1 MFARVFS
8 GQEIFRFGGSC
19 LLSVVLVLS
28 PVSVYASNH
37 DTASVSTSGEGFL
50 SLNFRDVDIRQFIES
65 VSKLTKRNFL
75 IDSRVKGRVTIIA
88 AEPISKED
96 LYDVMLSVLHFYGF
110 AAIPDGSITKIVTAA
125 DAPRFPASEEEKER
139 HAFITEVVKV
149 NNLNVAELIKVIR
162 PMLSKRATVTSLP
175 KGDSVVISDTQNN
188 LARIK
193 EVIKRVDVVGIFDY
207 EVISVEHAPVDSL
220 IGMINNIYKNNNKA
234 LKLNLQADKRTN
246 RLIVSGS
253 AEVRRA
259 VRSLVRSLDTPL
271 TSSANIKV
279 IYLRYAD
286 AQNLANI
293 LTRLTSSDAFKSVAA
308 AAGPSAAET
317 PAAQSTQQPTTQQ
330 NQRQT
335 QQQKQAATAAA
346 NKASST
352 GSAEVKSGIQADVAL
367 NALII
372 SGGGNFISAVEG
384 IIRQLDVARAQVIIE
399 VIIAE
404 LTDTL
409 TRELGVDWIYN
420 NPTGA
425 GVVDLSSRLGGA
437 LPGVLNGGSAAGAA
451 LGLARGGLVT
461 GAFSGT
467 VENGWGALL
476 RVLNSDQRANILS
489 TPYIV
494 TLDNEEASFTVG
506 DNVPFRVSSTN
517 TDGNRVETTERRDVG
532 TTLVIKPQV
541 TGGDSVKLNINQEVS
556 SVQQGSAGP
565 DEQVTTS
572 VRKIVTTVQVRSG
585 GLIVLGGL
593 QREEQTENSNKVPGL
608 GDIPYLGHLF
618 KNQNSRL
625 VKSNLMLFMRPRII
639 KDEAAIASISHGKY
653 NSIRQEQLNYP
664 RFNSLFTRRQTPKL
678 RDLSKMGL
686 FTDFGRAR
694 AVSDLVDPASVTED
708 AVPTSLQ

>member
-19 LLSVVLVLS
+19 LLSLVLVLS

-175 KGDSVVISDTQNN
+175 KGDSVVISDTKNN

-207 EVISVEHAPVDSL
+207 EVIPVEHAPVDSL

-259 VRSLVRSLDTPL
+259 VRALVRSLDTPL

-308 AAGPSAAET
+308 AAEPSAAQTT
-317 PAAQSTQQPTTQQ
+317 PQPTTQQ

-335 QQQKQAATAAA
+335 QQQRQAATAAA
-346 NKASST
+346 DQASSG
-352 GSAEVKSGIQADVAL
+352 GSAEVKAGIQADVAL

-425 GVVDLSSRLGGA
+425 GVVDLSSRLSQVA
-437 LPGVLNGGSAAGAA
+437 PGVLSGGSAAGAA
-451 LGLARGGLVT
+451 LGLAEGGLVT

-517 TDGNRVETTERRDVG
+517 TDGNVVETTERRDVG

-556 SVQQGSAGP
+556 SVQRQVTGP
-565 DEQVTTS
+565 DNQVITS

-618 KNQNSRL
+618 KNQNSQL
-625 VKSNLMLFMRPRII
+625 IKSNLMLFMRPRII

-694 AVSDLVDPASVTED
+694 AVSDLVDPTSVTED

>member
-8 GQEIFRFGGSC
+8 GQEIFRLGGSC
-19 LLSVVLVLS
+19 LLSLVLVLS
-28 PVSVYASNH
+28 PVAVYASNH
-37 DTASVSTSGEGFL
+37 DAASVSVNNANGEGFL

-88 AEPISKED
+88 AEPIGKED

-259 VRSLVRSLDTPL
+259 VRALVRSLDTPL

-279 IYLRYAD
+279 VYLRYAD

-293 LTRLTSSDAFKSVAA
+293 LTRLTSSEAFKSVAA
-308 AAGPSAAET
+308 AAEPS
-317 PAAQSTQQPTTQQ
+317 AAQSTQQPTTQP
-330 NQRQT
+330 NQRQN
-335 QQQKQAATAAA
+335 QQQRQAATAAA
-346 NKASST
+346 DKGSSA
-352 GSAEVKSGIQADVAL
+352 GSAEVKAGIQADVAL

-409 TRELGVDWIYN
+409 TRELGVDWVYN
-420 NPTGA
+420 NPTGG
-425 GVVDLSSRLGGA
+425 GVVDLSGNLNRIAGNPTA
-437 LPGVLNGGSAAGAA
+437 TGVI
-451 LGLARGGLVT
+451 GLAEGGLVT
-461 GAFSGT
+461 AALSGT

-506 DNVPFRVSSTN
+506 DNVPFLVSSTN
-517 TDGNRVETTERRDVG
+517 TDGNVVETTERRDVG

-541 TGGDSVKLNINQEVS
+541 TGGDSVKLNINQDVS
-556 SVQQGSAGP
+556 SVQRQATGP
-565 DEQVTTS
+565 NNQVITS

-618 KNQNSRL
+618 KHQRSQL

-664 RFNSLFTRRQTPKL
+664 KFNSLFTRRQTPKL

-694 AVSDLVDPASVTED
+694 AVSDLVDPASVTGGS
-708 AVPTSLQ
+708 VSPSLQ